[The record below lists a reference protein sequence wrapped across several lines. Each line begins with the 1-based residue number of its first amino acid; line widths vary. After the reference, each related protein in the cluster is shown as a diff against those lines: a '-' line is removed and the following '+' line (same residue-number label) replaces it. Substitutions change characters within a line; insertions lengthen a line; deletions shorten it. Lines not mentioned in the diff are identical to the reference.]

1 MQGLHSIIGLVAV
14 AANLGAAGLG
24 GVHVWRRLEPPRAFA
39 HLLALGQT
47 LLVAQA
53 ALGLMLL
60 SGNNRAADQL
70 HYVYG
75 GLALAAVLSPWVYAP
90 KEGRGRVAWFMAAA
104 LLGAALALRA
114 YTTGG

>member
-1 MQGLHSIIGLVAV
+1 MEGLHSIIGLAAV
-14 AANLGAAGLG
+14 AINVGAAGVG
-24 GVHVWRRLEPPRAFA
+24 GASLWWRAEPPRAFA

-53 ALGLMLL
+53 ALGLLLL
-60 SGNNRAADQL
+60 SGSHRAPDQL

-75 GLALAAVLSPWVYAP
+75 GLALGAVLSPWAYAP
-90 KEGRGRVAWFMAAA
+90 KEGRGRVAWFVSAA
-104 LLGAALALRA
+104 LLAAALALRA

>member
-1 MQGLHSIIGLVAV
+1 MEGLHSIIGLVAV
-14 AANLGAAGLG
+14 AANAGAAGLG
-24 GVHVWRRLEPPRAFA
+24 GIHAWRRLEPPRLFA

-53 ALGLMLL
+53 ALGLLLL
-60 SGNNRAADQL
+60 SGSHRAPDQL

-75 GLALAAVLSPWVYAP
+75 GLALGAVLSPWVYAP
-90 KEGRGRVAWFMAAA
+90 REGRGRVLWFVAAA
-104 LLGAALALRA
+104 LLAAALALRA